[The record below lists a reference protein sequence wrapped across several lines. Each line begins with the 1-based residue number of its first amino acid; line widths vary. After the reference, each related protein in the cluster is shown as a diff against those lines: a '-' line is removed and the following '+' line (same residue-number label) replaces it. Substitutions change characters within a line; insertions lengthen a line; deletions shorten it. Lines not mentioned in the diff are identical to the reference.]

1 MFSFEIYN
9 SWIKKQIRS
18 PLEDILSLLSQNKKL
33 LEETLSDIE
42 KQIKGTKKVELQS
55 ALGLQKTRL
64 EIQYEKIVSY
74 IPLLENSI
82 SKLQ

>member
-1 MFSFEIYN
+1 MFSFDIYN

-33 LEETLSDIE
+33 LEDALSDIE
-42 KQIKGTKKVELQS
+42 KQIEDTKKVELQS